1 MPTSFLSADAGFPRL
16 TNDIPMEERMNRI
29 ENYLYM
35 LLEQLRYTLANL
47 GEENFNETS
56 LKEIGEAIQG
66 PVLSVVS
73 DLAGNVS
80 TISQTATA
88 ITTRL
93 DNFNG
98 SSSTIEQTATSLT
111 TRLNDFNGSGSTIE
125 QTATALNFAVFDPSG
140 AVSQVT
146 QTATSLTTRL
156 DNFNGTSSTIEQT
169 ASAITTRLNDF
180 DGSGSTIEQTVA
192 GIEFDV
198 YDSSGA
204 LSRVSQQADK
214 IDWLVASGTSASNM
228 TMTSEAIDVISQGI
242 NITGYVT
249 FNSLETAGSS
259 VINGDNIELKAD
271 ADGDSVSYLT
281 YTSVN
286 GNTFAEV
293 KTRDNRTFSTLSQDR
308 FAFVIETPE
317 KVDGD
322 FCAMKLI
329 AGDSLSLEAGYLLY
343 MQAGRQVVINN
354 GVFPTRI
361 QAHSGVGYSAAA
373 VPADCYAFCD
383 DGIYYGSQRIVT
395 I

>member
-16 TNDIPMEERMNRI
+16 TNDIPMEERMNRVQQ
-29 ENYLYM
+29 YLFL
-35 LLEQLRYTLANL
+35 LLEQLRYVLSNL
-47 GEENFNETS
+47 GEENFNEES
-56 LKEIGEAIQG
+56 LKEIGEAISG
-66 PVLSVVS
+66 PIYSQVS

-80 TISQTATA
+80 TLEQTAASLTSTVTNLSGDVSVLQQTA
-88 ITTRL
+88 SSLTTRITNAEG
-93 DNFNG
+93 DI
-98 SSSTIEQTATSLT
+98 SSLEQTATSLT
-111 TRLNDFNGSGSTIE
+111 TRIGNAEGDISSLE
-125 QTATALNFAVFDPSG
+125 QTAS
-140 AVSQVT
+140 
-146 QTATSLTTRL
+146 SLTTRITNAEG
-156 DNFNGTSSTIEQT
+156 DITIAQQT
-169 ASAITTRLNDF
+169 AN
-180 DGSGSTIEQTVA
+180 
-192 GIEFDV
+192 
-198 YDSSGA
+198 
-204 LSRVSQQADK
+204 K
-214 IDWLVASGTSASNM
+214 INWIVASGTSVSNM
-228 TMTSEAIDVISQGI
+228 TLTPEAIDLVAQGI

-373 VPADCYAFCD
+373 VPSDTYAFCD
-383 DGIYYGSQRIVT
+383 DGIYYGSTRIVNNR
-395 I
+395 IVAV